1 MDSGPLDWP
10 VGDRRSGD
18 IHLPFIAD
26 LYDITT
32 GRTST
37 RHGVH
42 SLPPAL
48 SQLDN
53 SVGHIKDRLRLLARE
68 KMEVSEA
75 RELLNHDREM
85 QNRLYQTEMQRM
97 TQRFDKERK
106 HTQALRAAHQE
117 EVERARR
124 RLRAEQMETLNV
136 KSYYFFVTPS
146 LTLRWL
152 IQQGIKWLYWICH
165 GDFRTHWISTLAK
178 YDQSLFDLMRN
189 KTDQQKQ

>member
-124 RLRAEQMETLNV
+124 RLRAEQSKLDTEVAHTTRDKMAILDLSRRLQNTL
-136 KSYYFFVTPS
+136 
-146 LTLRWL
+146 
-152 IQQGIKWLYWICH
+152 
-165 GDFRTHWISTLAK
+165 
-178 YDQSLFDLMRN
+178 DQHIG
-189 KTDQQKQ
+189 KI